1 MYTIRDS
8 RWYGMIS
15 ILRLVITGH
24 QYSTQNGSK
33 EKNKKKATVEL
44 VPLLVLVEV
53 PMFAQHQL
61 WALDGMLVSAI
72 S

>member
-1 MYTIRDS
+1 MVWDDIDFEVGNYRS
-8 RWYGMIS
+8 PVFYPNAS
-15 ILRLVITGH
+15 K
-24 QYSTQNGSK
+24 K

-61 WALDGMLVSAI
+61 WALDGTLVSAI